1 MSLTRLFYALA
12 MLFVAFML
20 EHIPLPPIIDWFQP
34 GWVLLVI
41 TVLVLVTPEVAG
53 MWLCVPLGL
62 LLDVEYAS
70 PLGLN
75 VMLLA
80 VYIGL
85 LQLLYRRLYLFNIL
99 QQAATIFM
107 LVLAVRILR
116 YWAMVALIGDPRP
129 VLLLTPAA
137 TTALMWPWVYA
148 VGYMVLQ
155 RIR

>member
-12 MLFVAFML
+12 LIFFALVL

-34 GWVLLVI
+34 AWVLLVV
-41 TVLVLVTPEVAG
+41 TVLVLIMPGIAG

-62 LLDVEYAS
+62 LLDVEYSA

-75 VMLLA
+75 VMLMA
-80 VYIGL
+80 VYIGM
-85 LQLLYRRLYLFNIL
+85 LQVLYRRLYLFNII
-99 QQAATIFM
+99 QQAATLFV
-107 LVLAVRILR
+107 LVLGIQILR

-129 VLLLTPAA
+129 VLLVAPAA

-148 VGYMVLQ
+148 IGYVVLQ